1 MDVRCERCQTEYELE
16 DSSVSHEGTQ
26 VQCTACG
33 NTFLVTPLH
42 VAPPAPESDGSPA
55 VAEWLLE
62 TPEGPAHRFRN
73 LTSLQKWIIERKVTR
88 EDRISRTGHAWRR
101 LGEIVELA
109 PFFDVVD
116 EADQAKAALGGRAP
130 KGEARAERTLAAP
143 ATSAAPAGA
152 RPAESF
158 LEPST
163 DVMRLRARSVLR
175 LVILIAVA
183 VAVAYAGITQL
194 WLRHPLLSAVVPLVS
209 APSTL
214 MVPPAAPA
222 PEPAPPLA
230 AAAAAVPSPAGSSPP
245 SAPAPRPAAAAPATA
260 AAPTYEKL
268 VTEADHALER
278 GATDR
283 ARKVYDQALKLRP
296 TGVEAL
302 AGLGYVALDRGRTDR
317 AFFFFKRAIAQQ
329 PGFAP
334 ALFGLGEAYRA
345 SGDDEVALEH
355 YRRYISADPKA
366 VDAAA
371 ARRQIQ
377 SIEERLATRA
387 AGGPTTPPPP

>member
-16 DSSVSHEGTQ
+16 DSSVSEEGTQ

-33 NTFLVTPLH
+33 NTFLVNPLH
-42 VAPPAPESDGSPA
+42 VAPPAPETEGGPP

-116 EADQAKAALGGRAP
+116 EADQAKAALGARARGLA
-130 KGEARAERTLAAP
+130 GEAERSRP
-143 ATSAAPAGA
+143 PAPAGA
-152 RPAESF
+152 PPPGARPADSF
-158 LEPST
+158 VEPST

-175 LVILIAVA
+175 LVILIVVA

-194 WLRHPLLSAVVPLVS
+194 WLRHPFLSAAAPLAS
-209 APSTL
+209 TTPATL
-214 MVPPAAPA
+214 MVPAPPPPPAPAPAAPV
-222 PEPAPPLA
+222 PEPPAPPPPVRPA
-230 AAAAAVPSPAGSSPP
+230 STASVVAVPAAAVPL
-245 SAPAPRPAAAAPATA
+245 
-260 AAPTYEKL
+260 TYEKL
-268 VTEADHALER
+268 VAEADHALER

-317 AFFFFKRAIAQQ
+317 AFFFFKRAVAQQ
-329 PGFAP
+329 SGFPP

-345 SGDDEVALEH
+345 AGDDELALEH
-355 YRRYISADPKA
+355 YRRYVTADPKA

-377 SIEERLATRA
+377 SIEDRLAARA